1 MRSIWGIGII
11 VLTMSGLG
19 CNKDN
24 RVELFQMTQVMDF
37 EIKAGLNTLETHFF
51 LQPAALST
59 YEEQLELSGF
69 DESLVAAIEPKF
81 SQLSTVF
88 RDVDLEFIRLIEI
101 RVVDTF
107 DPTFQ
112 REVFYLDPVPPNT
125 RNIIRPFPGL
135 TNVREIVSNPT
146 FGIEVRIV
154 FRFVPRDNYDMRLQM
169 DFAVFGD

>member
-51 LQPAALST
+51 LQPAARST

>member
-1 MRSIWGIGII
+1 
-11 VLTMSGLG
+11 MSGLG

>member
-1 MRSIWGIGII
+1 MRSIWGIGVI

-51 LQPAALST
+51 LQPAARST